1 MRAYGLARL
10 IDEMLEDI
18 YRPETSSWTYKGQ
31 WVDTDRFDVTPK
43 KSYQETLIRRK
54 QEEIEALERQ
64 QESNTKYYEE
74 KKRRLAE
81 EKERL
86 LRDRDNKNK
95 DG

>member
-1 MRAYGLARL
+1 MKAHGLARL
-10 IDEMLEDI
+10 IDSMIDDI
-18 YRPETSSWTYKGQ
+18 YRPEVTDWTWKGQ
-31 WVDTDRFDVTPK
+31 WVDLDKYDVTPK
-43 KSYQETLIRRK
+43 KSYQETLVRRK

-64 QESNTKYYEE
+64 QESDNKYYEE
-74 KKRRLAE
+74 RKRRLAE